1 MHVFSS
7 NVILYSIRKVLV
19 VLVLVLVVAVV
30 MTWLV
35 TMGEGLQNQPWVL
48 GTSI

>member
-7 NVILYSIRKVLV
+7 NFILYSIRKVIA
-19 VLVLVLVVAVV
+19 VLVLVVAVV

-35 TMGEGLQNQPWVL
+35 TMGGGLQNQPWVL
-48 GTSI
+48 GISI